1 MSFRNNFLNTSVLVT
16 NLTRY
21 NLKIIFANK
30 FLYFFAASLGV
41 FLFISA
47 IILLSAQSQPDEGT
61 VYSLLLLPGLL
72 VVFYPTAFGIQN
84 DVDNRMIEI
93 LFGIPNYRYKVWL
106 VRMVM
111 IYILAAGI
119 LFMLSAMSSFAL
131 TVVPVFAMTAQ
142 LMFPIMFFGSLA
154 FMISTIARSGGGTSV
169 VMAIITVIYL
179 MARDFFEDH
188 RAWDIFLN
196 PYSVPDDINT
206 VIWQQLVVQN
216 RVILVIGI
224 AVALLY
230 GLLNLQNRERYLY

>member
-1 MSFRNNFLNTSVLVT
+1 MGTLVT
-16 NLTRY
+16 KLSRY

-30 FLYFFAASLGV
+30 FLYFFGASLGV

-47 IILLSAQSQPDEGT
+47 FILLNAQSQPDEGT
-61 VYSLLLLPGLL
+61 VFTLLLLPGLL
-72 VVFYPTAFGIQN
+72 IVFYPTTFGIQN

-106 VRMVM
+106 VRILL
-111 IYILAAGI
+111 IYVLVAAILI
-119 LFMLSAMSSFAL
+119 LLSALSSFAL
-131 TVVPVFAMTAQ
+131 TVVPILSMTMQ

-154 FMISTIARSGGGTSV
+154 FMISTIVRNGGGTSV

-196 PYSVPDDINT
+196 PFNMPESMNT
-206 VIWQQLVVQN
+206 LIWQQTVMQN

-224 AVALLY
+224 AVTLLY